1 MLKVARQNS
10 KKIILHRINKRFL
23 YLSIAVGKS
32 HSKKR
37 IEKMSFVQFQEVF
50 LEYLADSCH
59 LDVEGWS
66 SNAIINQFPT
76 IFIILIKHSLSQQDY
91 KLGAKFST
99 PSFTSSLSALM
110 AMSLSSLIKLFS
122 TSQC

>member
-1 MLKVARQNS
+1 
-10 KKIILHRINKRFL
+10 
-23 YLSIAVGKS
+23 
-32 HSKKR
+32 
-37 IEKMSFVQFQEVF
+37 MSFIQFQEVF

-76 IFIILIKHSLSQQDY
+76 IFIILIKNSLSQQDY

-122 TSQC
+122 STFSMLTLHDKKRWQIYIVQIRNLRVRFQFT